1 MSVVTQGR
9 RDYSNSKGNESARRF
24 VDACR
29 AIGYETRKSSR
40 EEDIYDHID
49 YWVKRRNHKNDVV
62 ESGVDVKGGNHPECV
77 WVEFKNVLGDK
88 GWMYGEAEFI
98 AFDIP
103 EIGGFAVVTRRDL
116 ADYAEL
122 VVEETFV
129 EKKDA
134 YRKLY
139 QRAGRQDVISL
150 LYLEDLKQIKS
161 YKVLR
166 YGRQFLS

>member
-1 MSVVTQGR
+1 MSFVTKGR
-9 RDYSNSKGNESARRF
+9 REYSNRQGNESVRRF
-24 VDACR
+24 IDACR
-29 AIGYETRKSSR
+29 VIGYETRKSSR
-40 EEDIYDHID
+40 EEDIFDHID
-49 YWVKRRNHKNDVV
+49 YWVKRRNYKNEQI
-62 ESGVDVKGGNHPECV
+62 ESGVDVKGGNSPECV
-77 WVEFKNVLGDK
+77 WIEFKNVNGDN

-98 AFDIP
+98 AFEMP
-103 EIGGFAVVTRRDL
+103 EENGFVVVRRQEL

-129 EKKDA
+129 PKAEA

-150 LYLEDLKQIKS
+150 LYLDDLKELKS

-166 YGRQFLS
+166 YA

>member
-1 MSVVTQGR
+1 MSVVSQHR
-9 RDYSNSKGNESARRF
+9 RTYSNQQGNESARRF

-29 AIGYETRKSSR
+29 AIGYETRKSTR

-49 YWVKRRNHKNDVV
+49 YWVKRLNHKNDVV
-62 ESGVDVKGGNHPECV
+62 ESGVDVKGGNHPHCV
-77 WVEFKNVLGDK
+77 WVEFKNVIGKK

-98 AFDIP
+98 AFEMP
-103 EIGGFAVVTRRDL
+103 EENGFVVVRRKEL

-129 EKKDA
+129 PKAEA

-150 LYLEDLKQIKS
+150 LYLDDLKELKS

-166 YGRQFLS
+166 YA

>member
-1 MSVVTQGR
+1 MRYVSAHR
-9 RDYSNSKGNESARRF
+9 RKYSQEEGDKAANKF
-24 VDACR
+24 VKACE
-29 AIGYETRKSSR
+29 AIGYKARKSTDK
-40 EEDIYDHID
+40 EDMYDHID
-49 YWVKRRNHKNDVV
+49 YWVKRKNHRNEDI
-62 ESGVDVKGGNHPECV
+62 ESGVDVKGGNHPHCV
-77 WVEFKNVLGDK
+77 WVEFKNVIGKK

-98 AFDIP
+98 AFEMP
-103 EIGGFAVVTRRDL
+103 EENGFVVVRRKEL

-129 EKKDA
+129 PKAEA

-150 LYLEDLKQIKS
+150 LYLDDLKELKS

-166 YGRQFLS
+166 YA

>member
-1 MSVVTQGR
+1 MSFVTKGR
-9 RDYSNSKGNESARRF
+9 REYSNRQGNESVRRF
-24 VDACR
+24 IDACR

-40 EEDIYDHID
+40 EEDIFDHID
-49 YWVKRRNHKNDVV
+49 YWVKRRNYKNEQI
-62 ESGVDVKGGNHPECV
+62 ESGVDVKGGNSPECV
-77 WVEFKNVLGDK
+77 WIEFKNVNGDN

-98 AFDIP
+98 AFEMP
-103 EIGGFAVVTRRDL
+103 EENGFVVVRRQEL

-129 EKKDA
+129 PKAEA

-150 LYLEDLKQIKS
+150 LYLDDLKELKS

-166 YGRQFLS
+166 YA

>member
-9 RDYSNSKGNESARRF
+9 RDYSNRQGNESARRF
-24 VDACR
+24 VEACR
-29 AIGYETRKSSR
+29 AIGYETRKSTR

-62 ESGVDVKGGNHPECV
+62 ESGVDVKGGNNPECV
-77 WVEFKNVLGDK
+77 WVEFKNVLGEK

-166 YGRQFLS
+166 YAR